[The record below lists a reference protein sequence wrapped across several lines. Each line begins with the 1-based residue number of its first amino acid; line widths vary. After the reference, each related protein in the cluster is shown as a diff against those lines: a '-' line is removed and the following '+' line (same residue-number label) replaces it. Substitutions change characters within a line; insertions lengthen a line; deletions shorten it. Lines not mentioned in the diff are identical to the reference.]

1 MLISL
6 NQFKIFCHPVR
17 GGGRGCGGT
26 RGGGVSRHPDCTHL
40 GARNQKTAAPL
51 GVAVGGAVARGVAAS
66 AATQIAP
73 TWEPGTKKP
82 PPR

>member
-6 NQFKIFCHPVR
+6 NQFKIFCRPVR

-26 RGGGVSRHPDCTHL
+26 RGGGFSRHPDCTHL

-51 GVAVGGAVARGVAAS
+51 GVAVGGDGGMMGGGGSRHPVGTHLGARN
-66 AATQIAP
+66 
-73 TWEPGTKKP
+73 
-82 PPR
+82 

>member
-6 NQFKIFCHPVR
+6 NQFKIFCRPVR

-26 RGGGVSRHPDCTHL
+26 RGGGCNRHPDCTHL

-51 GVAVGGAVARGVAAS
+51 GVAVGGDGGMMGGGGSRHPVGTHLGARN
-66 AATQIAP
+66 
-73 TWEPGTKKP
+73 
-82 PPR
+82 